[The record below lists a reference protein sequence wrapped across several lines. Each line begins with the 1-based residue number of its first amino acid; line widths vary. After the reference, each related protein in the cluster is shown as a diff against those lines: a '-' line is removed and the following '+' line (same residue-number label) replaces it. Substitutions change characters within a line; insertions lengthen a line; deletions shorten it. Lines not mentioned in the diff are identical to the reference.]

1 MYTGPSYVAAQSAE
15 VILSDVR
22 PIRLKVEA
30 LKAINVL
37 LDEFLFNILKS
48 ANSLSTDR
56 LRASLLGL
64 LPTSLGKEA
73 LLEAEVELRAY
84 YERMGTGAVSALGDD
99 TKTFNFQFAFKLL
112 RLKCAAYSTLND
124 SDEDPNTE
132 ACIMEKMRDA
142 GVVPFTAVRI
152 APAALY
158 LTAIVEHILSNVAK
172 VTARDSSRTDATIQ
186 DLYTA
191 LCEDESIYGMFKSM
205 KVYEQV
211 GQLSSKPFARS
222 EKQSISRSH
231 HDSTATAA
239 TVMSGS
245 NSSRTRVSSDTQS
258 GSISGSR
265 SSFDTSRVMKKLIS
279 NRSSHERE
287 DSQGTYTQQDSASQS
302 SSLRRST
309 STQEENEKNP
319 SFETLQG
326 FDDLMRSTSTMKVSL
341 TPDRLKTMEAYKQ
354 EKDQRAQKMLVNN
367 KLDADTSSVVS
378 GSGRLSARQ
387 VESIVE
393 DEEEG
398 NAFPKLPPASRHRQ
412 GSITSPPDEPSL
424 ASNRNRSFSMS
435 SSSSRAF
442 GKKLLRN
449 TPPVSSS
456 HMFHSPSLSSMRA
469 PNQAVSRQ
477 LPGGA
482 DINPFPVR
490 TRKVQRHRESLDLDD
505 VMNGLDDDI
514 PSSAKQTKPPVAT
527 HTIHSEPA
535 KKGVSQ
541 STRDLMDF
549 LSEGPPE
556 TPSMGS
562 SFDGPSASPKMSATD
577 TARKT
582 PGRLQRMISKL
593 SIGGS
598 DRPDGRDGLRTPT
611 KPTPPP
617 VPYLPTKPPSIA
629 SLPPLA
635 NKPIPPRYPRPP
647 SPPPSSPS
655 QSSTDEPIGTR
666 AKKSSAAEQEGKS
679 INVNHHGHK
688 SSDRAYPIT
697 PASSSRVS
705 PAHDPV
711 SLPPQTLTRSPS
723 FRKPV
728 PPITPLV
735 SPPTETV
742 PPAVRPTPSGPLS
755 GSDAHEIHRLMSHA
769 GSADECRL
777 ILDMFLARAGIR
789 VEGAK
794 PVTVTLPPGGLSLND
809 SPLESTV
816 VELFLGGES
825 LQEIPSSPR
834 RLRFKRHRKGFEL
847 RPHTADGALISLP
860 PDPSVANTP
869 LL

>member
-1 MYTGPSYVAAQSAE
+1 
-15 VILSDVR
+15 
-22 PIRLKVEA
+22 
-30 LKAINVL
+30 
-37 LDEFLFNILKS
+37 
-48 ANSLSTDR
+48 
-56 LRASLLGL
+56 
-64 LPTSLGKEA
+64 
-73 LLEAEVELRAY
+73 
-84 YERMGTGAVSALGDD
+84 
-99 TKTFNFQFAFKLL
+99 
-112 RLKCAAYSTLND
+112 
-124 SDEDPNTE
+124 
-132 ACIMEKMRDA
+132 
-142 GVVPFTAVRI
+142 
-152 APAALY
+152 
-158 LTAIVEHILSNVAK
+158 
-172 VTARDSSRTDATIQ
+172 
-186 DLYTA
+186 
-191 LCEDESIYGMFKSM
+191 
-205 KVYEQV
+205 
-211 GQLSSKPFARS
+211 
-222 EKQSISRSH
+222 
-231 HDSTATAA
+231 
-239 TVMSGS
+239 
-245 NSSRTRVSSDTQS
+245 
-258 GSISGSR
+258 
-265 SSFDTSRVMKKLIS
+265 
-279 NRSSHERE
+279 
-287 DSQGTYTQQDSASQS
+287 
-302 SSLRRST
+302 
-309 STQEENEKNP
+309 
-319 SFETLQG
+319 
-326 FDDLMRSTSTMKVSL
+326 
-341 TPDRLKTMEAYKQ
+341 
-354 EKDQRAQKMLVNN
+354 MLVNN

-398 NAFPKLPPASRHRQ
+398 NTFPKLPPASRHRQ

-469 PNQAVSRQ
+469 PNQVSRQ
-477 LPGGA
+477 LPGGV

-505 VMNGLDDDI
+505 VMNGSDDEI

-527 HTIHSEPA
+527 HTVRSEPA
-535 KKGVSQ
+535 KRGVSQ

-549 LSEGPPE
+549 LSEGPPV

-598 DRPDGRDGLRTPT
+598 DRPRVGDEGRDGLRTPT
-611 KPTPPP
+611 KLTPPP

-655 QSSTDEPIGTR
+655 QSSTDEPIANRT
-666 AKKSSAAEQEGKS
+666 KKSSGQDSLDARSLDTLSPQSRQNNQNRVASPVAQKRDENASSNHEINGHVPKAAEHEGKS

-728 PPITPLV
+728 PPIIPLV

-742 PPAVRPTPSGPLS
+742 QPAVRPTPSAPLS